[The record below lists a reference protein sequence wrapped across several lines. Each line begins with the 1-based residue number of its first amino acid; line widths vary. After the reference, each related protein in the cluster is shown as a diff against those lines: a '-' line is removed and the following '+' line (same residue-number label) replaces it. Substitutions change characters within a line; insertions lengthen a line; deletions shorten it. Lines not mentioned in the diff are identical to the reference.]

1 MRYKFLKF
9 KTVNKKY
16 LTVVNMMCN
25 CKDKIQ
31 IKYKTSDLQ
40 ILVLKLK
47 IYNFNLLQ
55 NFEVLKYLF

>member
-31 IKYKTSDLQ
+31 IKYKTSDL
-40 ILVLKLK
+40 
-47 IYNFNLLQ
+47 
-55 NFEVLKYLF
+55 